1 MYKFYNNLNNEIK
14 SIRKNVFME
23 EQGFE
28 NEFDEIDDDCIH
40 ILYYYDDIPVG
51 TARMFEDE
59 NKKNEYFIGRVAI
72 LKEYRKYG
80 LGKKI
85 IFALEE
91 KALELDLEK
100 LKLSAQVEVE
110 GFYEKCG
117 YKSIGEIYYDEFCP
131 HIMMEKIL
139 K

>member
-1 MYKFYNNLNNEIK
+1 MHRFYTRLNDEIK

-28 NEFDEIDDDCIH
+28 NEFDEIDDNCMH
-40 ILYYYDDIPVG
+40 ILYYYDNIPVG
-51 TARMFEDE
+51 TARIFQDE
-59 NKKNEYFIGRVAI
+59 NKKNEYSIGRVAI

-85 IFALEE
+85 ILALEE
-91 KALELDLEK
+91 KAKEIKVEK
-100 LKLSAQVEVE
+100 LKLSAQVEVK

-117 YKSIGEIYYDEFCP
+117 YKQFGEIYYDEFCP
-131 HIMMEKIL
+131 HIMMEKVL
-139 K
+139 